1 MRRVVAGIERLDGD
15 VCKQALTARCPMEF
29 HRNLVCGFLF
39 WRPNT
44 PLVIEAIKHGA
55 RSGLPDSSDTTFS
68 RLQIHFGFDA
78 EGHASTGIE
87 DASNVKHKVGSFTA
101 AATQSTNAAIGRQL
115 FGETPTLLGL
125 VFHLSKSQQYVFSTL
140 SPS

>member
-1 MRRVVAGIERLDGD
+1 MPHGIPSKFGARV
-15 VCKQALTARCPMEF
+15 
-29 HRNLVCGFLF
+29 LF

-55 RSGLPDSSDTTFS
+55 RRGLPDSSDTTFS

-87 DASNVKHKVGSFTA
+87 DASNVKRKVGSFKA

-125 VFHLSKSQQYVFSTL
+125 VFHLSKSQRYVF
-140 SPS
+140 